1 LQDNKQSSND
11 GGSSFPQVYY
21 FEELYRF
28 MRESSGLAIAA
39 SYLLLILSSM
49 MYLYFFFN
57 EFDIDIVKYLTFE
70 DILATPIKNPDII
83 FVFSAITGLIFLID
97 KSNTWK
103 SKLLYSYKGK
113 HIPVH
118 IRLLRAV
125 FWTPKNRRAN
135 ISLTMFIVIASLA
148 IYIVTFAL
156 GEAKDI
162 KEQKADQVEVS
173 LADGGE
179 IENAT
184 LLGTTLNYLF
194 LYETDTKRSAAYYLE
209 SIQSIKPVRSEPIK
223 EQAVEADKIKLPE
236 PE

>member
-1 LQDNKQSSND
+1 
-11 GGSSFPQVYY
+11 
-21 FEELYRF
+21 
-28 MRESSGLAIAA
+28 
-39 SYLLLILSSM
+39 
-49 MYLYFFFN
+49 
-57 EFDIDIVKYLTFE
+57 
-70 DILATPIKNPDII
+70 
-83 FVFSAITGLIFLID
+83 
-97 KSNTWK
+97 
-103 SKLLYSYKGK
+103 
-113 HIPVH
+113 
-118 IRLLRAV
+118 
-125 FWTPKNRRAN
+125 
-135 ISLTMFIVIASLA
+135 MFIVIASLA